1 MSNQKKDL
9 LSKYLPK
16 KASANANKPLP
27 QLKIIDPDLAFDN
40 NSSQDEEEVPTLF
53 NPQGLALTDF
63 QAKTLVKKGMLEADF
78 LKKIENKEEPNK
90 KQNKVLIFI
99 ILTHFPK
106 VFLIEKIANFRQMG
120 QYNRRV

>member
-1 MSNQKKDL
+1 MSNQKKEL

-16 KASANANKPLP
+16 KASANTNKPLP

-63 QAKTLVKKGMLEADF
+63 QAKTLLKKGILEVDF
-78 LKKIENKEEPNK
+78 LKKIENKDEPNQK
-90 KQNKVLIFI
+90 LNKVFYFYHFLTIF
-99 ILTHFPK
+99 LN
-106 VFLIEKIANFRQMG
+106 VFLLKK
-120 QYNRRV
+120 